1 MAVFKNVLIFVIF
14 LAVALNKKVASQSDS
29 TDFTP
34 VYSTNAP
41 DATTP
46 PPPPPATSGR
56 PQTTAPTRRTTA
68 PPPSPTS
75 GSPLGLD
82 RECACTVEKIW
93 LDIVA
98 VIDISKSIT
107 QEGLA
112 QVQANLDTIVHRI
125 NVGSQAG
132 YNSRISL
139 VSFASN
145 ATTVASFSAFNSS
158 DDFDNTIFNIN
169 VNTADDKVNILS
181 GLQTANSILG
191 SSSVNPN
198 RRRVVILYTSA
209 YDNGGFKS
217 PIPLAQQM
225 REDNVKLI
233 TVAFAQSMG
242 SSDVD
247 AVSELAYPGFAFT
260 NNQTDLIDQMYTALC
275 QANCFCPPNWRQFTA
290 NYTNKYAYGYGNC
303 LYYSSISAGW
313 TAASFACRKEAP
325 GAYLASES
333 TQKKTDF
340 NLAYSKDIS
349 VNNQYSYHIGLEYK
363 NNQYSWQTSN
373 SSVLSALGNSFKN
386 WNPGYPNS
394 NVGECVKVDKVFGQS
409 YGWTNEK
416 CWSALNY
423 ICEVTTCDTDNYC
436 A

>member
-1 MAVFKNVLIFVIF
+1 MTAFKKIFIF
-14 LAVALNKKVASQSDS
+14 AIFFVALNKKVISQTA
-29 TDFTP
+29 TDWLQDTTYAF
-34 VYSTNAP
+34 P

-46 PPPPPATSGR
+46 QPPQPSTAQPSTVQPTVV
-56 PQTTAPTRRTTA
+56 QTTAST
-68 PPPSPTS
+68 
-75 GSPLGLD
+75 SPLGLD
-82 RECACTVEKIW
+82 RECGCTVEKIW

-112 QVQANLDTIVHRI
+112 QVQANLDTIVHRLSI
-125 NVGSQAG
+125 SSQVG
-132 YNSRISL
+132 YNSRISI
-139 VSFASN
+139 VSFASS
-145 ATTVASFSAFNSS
+145 ATTVANFNAFNSS
-158 DDFDNTIFNIN
+158 DDFDNVIFGID
-169 VNTADDKVNILS
+169 VNSADDKVNILS

-247 AVSELAYPGFAFT
+247 AVSELAWPGFAFT
-260 NNQTDLIDQMYTALC
+260 NNQTDLIDQMYNALC
-275 QANCFCPPNWRQFTA
+275 QANCFCPPNWRQFTS
-290 NYTNKYAYGYGNC
+290 NYTDKYAHGYGNC

-325 GAYLASES
+325 GAYFGTES
-333 TQKKTDF
+333 TQMKHDF
-340 NLAYSKDIS
+340 NLAYSKDVS
-349 VNNQYSYHIGLEYK
+349 VNKLYSYHIGLEYK
-363 NNQYSWQTSN
+363 NGQYSWQTN
-373 SSVLSALGNSFKN
+373 NASVVIPLNNNGWLN
-386 WNPGYPNS
+386 WNPGYPNQ
-394 NVGECVKVDKVFGQS
+394 NIGECVKVDKILGNL

-416 CWSALNY
+416 CWAALNY
-423 ICEVTTCDTDNYC
+423 MCEVTTCDTDNYC
-436 A
+436 P

>member
-1 MAVFKNVLIFVIF
+1 MALFKNF
-14 LAVALNKKVASQSDS
+14 LVFAICLVALNKKALSQTTIDY
-29 TDFTP
+29 TDTP
-34 VYSTNAP
+34 VYSTAP
-41 DATTP
+41 PDYTTA
-46 PPPPPATSGR
+46 PPPPATSG
-56 PQTTAPTRRTTA
+56 APVTS

-75 GSPLGLD
+75 SSPLGLD
-82 RECACTVEKIW
+82 RECACTIEKIW

-125 NVGSQAG
+125 NVGSQTG

-145 ATTVASFSAFNSS
+145 ATTVASFNAFNSS

-217 PIPLAQQM
+217 PIPLSQQM

-247 AVSELAYPGFAFT
+247 AVSELAYPGYAFT
-260 NNQTDLIDQMYTALC
+260 NNQTDLIDQMYNALC
-275 QANCFCPPNWRQFTA
+275 QANCFCPPNWRQFST
-290 NYTNKYAYGYGNC
+290 NYTDKYAHGYGNC

-325 GAYLASES
+325 GAYFASES
-333 TQKKTDF
+333 TQQKADF
-340 NLAYSKDIS
+340 NLAYSKDVS

-373 SSVLSALGNSFKN
+373 SSLLKPLGNNGFKN
-386 WNPGYPNS
+386 WSPGYPNAQ
-394 NVGECVKVDKVFGQS
+394 VGECVKVEKFGNF

-416 CWSALNY
+416 CWAALNY